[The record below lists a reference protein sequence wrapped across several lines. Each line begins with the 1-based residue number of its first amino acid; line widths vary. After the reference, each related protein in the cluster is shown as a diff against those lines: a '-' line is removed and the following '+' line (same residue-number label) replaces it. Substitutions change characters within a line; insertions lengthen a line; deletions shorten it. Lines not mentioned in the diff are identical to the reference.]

1 METAGLG
8 RAVDTLPGCPVLLAP
23 RPPGRVLRS
32 SPRRK
37 GTSPSGGNGASWPQ
51 AGWRGPRGGLK
62 CVLPPTGISLPE
74 RPLFTVTHLTAPFS
88 VPSLGSCSGDKEQ
101 VAARGISPTPHP
113 HRPGHLSS
121 VWPPALWEETLG
133 PAHTTLLPSL
143 VPSSTFPWCCDIHL
157 HACLPVLGAVWPGHP
172 WVGGSGEGRAYLTAF
187 QSFCCGCCSAVAPSP
202 FHTIADYTM
211 PNPQAQN
218 LSGASSNLPLWPASL
233 SALT

>member
-1 METAGLG
+1 MPWRRRDWAGRWMLCPAALSSSTLARLVASSAPSRDG
-8 RAVDTLPGCPVLLAP
+8 RDQPQRRKWRPLASGRLARAP
-23 RPPGRVLRS
+23 RWPKVRPAANWDL
-32 SPRRK
+32 SPREAFVHRH
-37 GTSPSGGNGASWPQ
+37 P
-51 AGWRGPRGGLK
+51 
-62 CVLPPTGISLPE
+62 
-74 RPLFTVTHLTAPFS
+74 LTAPFS

-113 HRPGHLSS
+113 HGPGHLSS
-121 VWPPALWEETLG
+121 VWPPALWEETLD

-172 WVGGSGEGRAYLTAF
+172 WVGRVYLTAF

-202 FHTIADYTM
+202 FHTIASYTM

-218 LSGASSNLPLWPASL
+218 LSGASSNLPLCPASL